1 MDVFW
6 WDLCICDLCSSIR
19 VVRVYL
25 VGYIFYII
33 NGHICQDIF
42 GSIDIMYCKLPY
54 VSRCVLSLKTL
65 ILYRILSLKT
75 LILYIYRSRG
85 TMQYNQQLYTIYSSY
100 MIIRAYFFR
109 FRFWSSKSF
118 ATFNHAAPGEINL
131 DSTRGSAPGSLRII
145 LVRRLLSPSCRHA
158 LIDWKFLLVGGEDSP
173 SSAHNTSM

>member
-25 VGYIFYII
+25 VGYIFCII

-65 ILYRILSLKT
+65 ILY
-75 LILYIYRSRG
+75 IYWSRG
-85 TMQYNQQLYTIYSSY
+85 RMQYNQQLYTIYSSY

-158 LIDWKFLLVGGEDSP
+158 LIDWKFLLVDGEDSP
-173 SSAHNTSM
+173 SSAQNTSM

>member
-75 LILYIYRSRG
+75 LILYIYRSRD

-100 MIIRAYFFR
+100 MIIRAYFF
-109 FRFWSSKSF
+109 F
-118 ATFNHAAPGEINL
+118 ASASDPRSLLLPSTTPPLGRSISTPPGAAP
-131 DSTRGSAPGSLRII
+131 
-145 LVRRLLSPSCRHA
+145 LVRCGSYWSDDFCLPH
-158 LIDWKFLLVGGEDSP
+158 VVM
-173 SSAHNTSM
+173 H